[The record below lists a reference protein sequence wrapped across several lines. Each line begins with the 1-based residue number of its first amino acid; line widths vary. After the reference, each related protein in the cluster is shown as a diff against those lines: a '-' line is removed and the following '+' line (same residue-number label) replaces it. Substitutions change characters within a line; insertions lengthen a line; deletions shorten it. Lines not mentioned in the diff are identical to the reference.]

1 MVAGVLVGGFLPTA
15 RGAAAELTTLASFSG
30 LNGALPYSGLL
41 LTADGSFFG
50 TTSQG
55 GTNGLPFGYGT
66 IFRLNSSG
74 VLTTLFSFNNT
85 NGAKPYGALALGGD
99 GNLYGTT
106 WGGGISNVG
115 TAFRVTTNG
124 LHTTLLSFSNVN
136 GAKPSG
142 RLIKGQD
149 GHFYGTTQF
158 GGATNQGTV
167 FRLTT
172 NGVLTTLASFSE
184 TNGANPYAEVVQGL
198 DGHLYGTTV
207 NGGPTDVGAVFRVTT
222 NGVLTLLHIFSGPD
236 GANPYGGL
244 VQDPDG
250 ILYGTTAYGGA
261 NGYGTIYKITT
272 NSSLTTLY
280 SFTGGADGANPWASL
295 LRGSDGFLYGTTI
308 LGGGTNG
315 VPRGVVFQITTN
327 GLMASLASFEFDIN
341 GISPYASVVQDAA
354 GNLYGT
360 TWQGGAG
367 LKGTVFRLT
376 PSPQTLQA
384 SLPSGNIF
392 RLTWDAWLGKQ
403 YQLQYKTNPIQPS
416 WIDFGPT
423 FVATNSPV
431 TIDTTA
437 SGALRFYRARLVLP
451 P

>member
-1 MVAGVLVGGFLPTA
+1 M
-15 RGAAAELTTLASFSG
+15 ASFSG

-41 LTADGSFFG
+41 LTSDGSLFG

-74 VLTTLFSFNNT
+74 VLTTLFSFNST

-106 WGGGISNVG
+106 WVGGISNVG
-115 TAFRVTTNG
+115 TAFRMTTNG
-124 LHTTLLSFSNVN
+124 LHTTLLSFSNIN

-158 GGATNQGTV
+158 GGTTNQGTV

-172 NGVLTTLASFSE
+172 NGVLTTLASFSD
-184 TNGANPYAEVVQGL
+184 TNGANPYAEVVQGS

-207 NGGPTDVGAVFRVTT
+207 NGGPSDVGAVFRVTT
-222 NGVLTLLHIFSGPD
+222 NGVLTPLYIFSGPD

-261 NGYGTIYKITT
+261 NGYGTIFKITT
-272 NSSLTTLY
+272 NGSLTTLY
-280 SFTGGADGANPWASL
+280 SFTGVLTGQIPGPVCCA
-295 LRGSDGFLYGTTI
+295 
-308 LGGGTNG
+308 G
-315 VPRGVVFQITTN
+315 VTD
-327 GLMASLASFEFDIN
+327 SFT
-341 GISPYASVVQDAA
+341 GQRYS
-354 GNLYGT
+354 
-360 TWQGGAG
+360 GGARTAYQG
-367 LKGTVFRLT
+367 APSSRLQPMDSWHRWLLSSSIST
-376 PSPQTLQA
+376 A
-384 SLPSGNIF
+384 SRHTHPLFKMPPAIF
-392 RLTWDAWLGKQ
+392 TAQLGKV
-403 YQLQYKTNPIQPS
+403 
-416 WIDFGPT
+416 GP
-423 FVATNSPV
+423 
-431 TIDTTA
+431 
-437 SGALRFYRARLVLP
+437 G
-451 P
+451 